1 FPVVPQAGRTVQDFI
16 GDVAFSPDGRL
27 LYAAELYRNSI
38 AVINPLSGMVIERHP
53 TGRRPYRILFHPDGK
68 SFFVSHWADSSV
80 GQYDT
85 ATGGQ
90 TDTVRVG
97 SH

>member
-1 FPVVPQAGRTVQDFI
+1 
-16 GDVAFSPDGRL
+16 
-27 LYAAELYRNSI
+27 
-38 AVINPLSGMVIERHP
+38 MVIERYQ

-85 ATGGQ
+85 ATGSL
-90 TDTVRVG
+90 RRLC
-97 SH
+97 